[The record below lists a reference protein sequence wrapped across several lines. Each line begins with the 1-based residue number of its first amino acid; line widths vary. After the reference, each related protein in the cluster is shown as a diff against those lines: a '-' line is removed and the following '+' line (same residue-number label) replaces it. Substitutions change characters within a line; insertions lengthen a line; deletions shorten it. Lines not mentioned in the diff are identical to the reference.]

1 MDEKYNFKKVFIITT
16 SILVISLF
24 LYYKNN
30 DLASKIMKNQSVLFE
45 LDKNYEEILNL
56 DYDGSNIL
64 KNILINKS
72 VKNINKF
79 ELLRLESQN
88 KIKNLNDLYKDKK
101 YFDNIKKIETLHN
114 EIFLTEKNY
123 IYFIQ
128 KNISSEILLD
138 SNYFYLKSEYSK
150 LML

>member
-1 MDEKYNFKKVFIITT
+1 MDEKYDFKKVFIITT

-64 KNILINKS
+64 KNILINKKS
-72 VKNINKF
+72 TIDY
-79 ELLRLESQN
+79 E
-88 KIKNLNDLYKDKK
+88 DLHKK
-101 YFDNIKKIETLHN
+101 V
-114 EIFLTEKNY
+114 
-123 IYFIQ
+123 
-128 KNISSEILLD
+128 
-138 SNYFYLKSEYSK
+138 
-150 LML
+150 

>member
-1 MDEKYNFKKVFIITT
+1 MDEKYDFKKVFIITT

-64 KNILINKS
+64 KNILINK
-72 VKNINKF
+72 KINNINKF
-79 ELLRLESQN
+79 ESLR
-88 KIKNLNDLYKDKK
+88 
-101 YFDNIKKIETLHN
+101 
-114 EIFLTEKNY
+114 
-123 IYFIQ
+123 
-128 KNISSEILLD
+128 
-138 SNYFYLKSEYSK
+138 
-150 LML
+150 